1 MIHCS
6 LASDLWNIA
15 LCSFGVSWVFPNNI
29 TNLLYGWYNC
39 FGKHNCSV
47 WNLVPLCSMWIVWR
61 ERNGR
66 VFEDKDHSQ
75 AKLTEL
81 FFGTLFDW
89 AWVWG
94 FTSAVSLAD
103 FVASLSFS

>member
-1 MIHCS
+1 M
-6 LASDLWNIA
+6 
-15 LCSFGVSWVFPNNI
+15 
-29 TNLLYGWYNC
+29 
-39 FGKHNCSV
+39 
-47 WNLVPLCSMWIVWR
+47 PLCLMWIVWR

-66 VFEDKDHSQ
+66 VFEDKDHSQEDKDHSQ

-89 AWVWG
+89 ARVWG